1 MTILISYIPWR
12 SVSDLTSFLGSNV
25 RSAVSNYY
33 ALSSIIKEECKFL
46 SLCVDISQYLS
57 VVFHFYILGSYLNIC
72 RVNDWRVSSNSIR
85 VFFLYCGELDF
96 DKSAW
101 TIDNKV
107 GYFMQFKVEIHLYR
121 DLRSSCDSRV
131 LNSLLSER
139 FYVDVHLEM

>member
-25 RSAVSNYY
+25 RSAVSN

-57 VVFHFYILGSYLNIC
+57 VVFHFYILGSYLNIY

-121 DLRSSCDSRV
+121 DLRSSRD
-131 LNSLLSER
+131 SLLSER
-139 FYVDVHLEM
+139 FYVDVHLEL